1 MAVSPPE
8 PFARGRAHPHRATS
22 GRAPWCRFLGTAALL
37 LGAPLAAAAHSF
49 PYVPT
54 QILAPDACFNR
65 SACHGSDL
73 AYIFTQ
79 DGDDNVQFLALNIFS
94 IVGADAKLSPVTT
107 SIPFAGGDNPKNT
120 AFGAV
125 RTEEGAVLVYAG
137 QCDKGPGSVWTYGEG
152 AASGGSGDAAWTKHA
167 TTLGKSQKGSSS
179 RGPYFLGGTIAFS
192 TTLAPL
198 LDEPTIYSY
207 GGMCDTPSD
216 SSKGWQSAA
225 NYSTSMLALAP
236 TDSSP
241 SSRSYAQGI
250 APSSG
255 PKTPI
260 AGFSLTALQSS
271 MSNISGTVT
280 QQTAYVILGGHTKQ
294 AFINMS
300 TAAVWNLPEESW
312 SYVNV
317 QQSTD
322 SPDGVESRSG
332 HTAVLSQD
340 GRSIIVLGGW
350 VGDVTNAAEPQLA
363 VLEMSQAYSSWR
375 WTIPKQQPDFAE
387 AGIYGH
393 GAAILPGNI
402 MMVYGGWQIKNADPS
417 SKMKRQSGVT
427 TTPQFL
433 NLTDMTWSTTYSN
446 PTPPETGG
454 QTPEDAPDKASDAAK
469 SRVLGLSLGFGIGG
483 GLILFI
489 LALISF
495 FCWRKKQRRRAAR
508 DETIRA
514 MAQDASMFVHDG
526 VDMTERPDTF
536 PWGYRSWYNGGQDP
550 YRSNGDD
557 RSSGYESMRGSYG
570 GYAPVVPGVV
580 RKPIARQI
588 RGGYVPANGQLNS
601 IVHTPGQIHPIM
613 EDDEEDLSYQ
623 RANPA
628 EATTPTSD
636 AYSDPFMTP
645 TAAVAS
651 GALPVFQPP
660 PPGQSTAGPSTDGPF
675 QHDPDVQDWVSDV
688 DVADAMLARYNSTR
702 QQGRSSPM
710 RRSSQRSSG
719 MHEDDLHMDSG
730 ISESTR
736 SAGDGL
742 GRSSSGRWSAIVAT
756 AGLFGGSSAP
766 TTEPGKPGSSSSSSY
781 NTAKSGFGALQ
792 AEGPNLLLGRTTPGS
807 PYEDDELQQ
816 PSSPSKSKPPRRS
829 WLGSLRRV
837 FSGSESPSGDLPAI
851 DRSAP
856 REISPDMLS
865 HDYEPPLSA
874 LGSELLK
881 RKQGRQDWEG
891 GESSG
896 VMERENEWDIERA
909 AENRLVQ
916 VMFTVPKERLRVVN
930 ADELDDG
937 TSTDERLP
945 LHMPQTA
952 ELVDMDKRSSSLMDA
967 SLRSTS
973 KLSSHNDDEGGGVPV
988 DEGDRDDGFL
998 RIEQDDYDDDGDDRS
1013 GRRERPLSVVTDV
1026 TRSERPISI
1035 ATDVS
1040 FARSA
1045 SVYTA
1050 EAMTFERPKTR
1061 VLQMVDRFESF
1072 GSESKESSSP
1082 SVSRAGTP
1090 AMRSV
1095 KSKKSLR
1102 SEDLKRQ

>member
-1 MAVSPPE
+1 
-8 PFARGRAHPHRATS
+8 
-22 GRAPWCRFLGTAALL
+22 
-37 LGAPLAAAAHSF
+37 
-49 PYVPT
+49 
-54 QILAPDACFNR
+54 
-65 SACHGSDL
+65 
-73 AYIFTQ
+73 
-79 DGDDNVQFLALNIFS
+79 
-94 IVGADAKLSPVTT
+94 
-107 SIPFAGGDNPKNT
+107 
-120 AFGAV
+120 
-125 RTEEGAVLVYAG
+125 
-137 QCDKGPGSVWTYGEG
+137 
-152 AASGGSGDAAWTKHA
+152 
-167 TTLGKSQKGSSS
+167 
-179 RGPYFLGGTIAFS
+179 
-192 TTLAPL
+192 
-198 LDEPTIYSY
+198 
-207 GGMCDTPSD
+207 MCDTPSD

-225 NYSTSMLALAP
+225 NYSTSMMTLTPA
-236 TDSSP
+236 DSSP
-241 SSRSYAQGI
+241 SSRSYAQSI
-250 APSSG
+250 TSSSG

-271 MSNISGTVT
+271 MSNNSGTVT
-280 QQTAYVILGGHTKQ
+280 QQTSYVIIGGHTKQ

-317 QQSTD
+317 QQTTD

-363 VLEMSQAYSSWR
+363 MLEMSQAYSSWR
-375 WTIPKQQPDFAE
+375 WTIPKQQPDFAD

-402 MMVYGGWQIKNADPS
+402 MLVYGGWRISDSDSS
-417 SKMKRQSGVT
+417 SKTKRQSGVT
-427 TTPQFL
+427 TAPQFL

-446 PTPPETGG
+446 PTPAETGG
-454 QTPEDAPDKASDAAK
+454 KSPGDAPGKTSDAAK

-483 GLILFI
+483 GLILFVV
-489 LALISF
+489 ALVSF
-495 FCWRKKQRRRAAR
+495 FCWRRRQRRRAAR

-526 VDMTERPDTF
+526 VGMTERPDTF
-536 PWGYRSWYNGGQDP
+536 PWGYRSWYTGGQDAS
-550 YRSNGDD
+550 RTNADD

-580 RKPIARQI
+580 RKPVARQI
-588 RGGYVPANGQLNS
+588 RGGYVPANAQLNS
-601 IVHTPGQIHPIM
+601 FVSTPGQIHPIM

-623 RANPA
+623 RVNPVDV
-628 EATTPTSD
+628 TTPTSD

-645 TAAVAS
+645 TAAMAS

-688 DVADAMLARYNSTR
+688 DAADAMLARYNSTR
-702 QQGRSSPM
+702 QQGRLSPT

-719 MHEDDLHMDSG
+719 MHEDDVHMDSG
-730 ISESTR
+730 LSESTR

-756 AGLFGGSSAP
+756 AGLFGGSSVP

-792 AEGPNLLLGRTTPGS
+792 AEGPHLLLGRTTPAS
-807 PYEDDELQQ
+807 PFEDDELQQ
-816 PSSPSKSKPPRRS
+816 PSSPSKLKPPRRS

-837 FSGSESPSGDLPAI
+837 FSGAEPASGDASAR
-851 DRSAP
+851 DRSPP
-856 REISPDMLS
+856 RISTEMLS
-865 HDYEPPLSA
+865 NDYEPPLSA
-874 LGSELLK
+874 LGNELLK

-891 GESSG
+891 GEGSSA
-896 VMERENEWDIERA
+896 MERENEWDIERA
-909 AENRLVQ
+909 VENRLVQ

-937 TSTDERLP
+937 TSTDERPP

-952 ELVDMDKRSSSLMDA
+952 ELVDMDKRSSMMEA
-967 SLRSTS
+967 SLRSSS

-988 DEGDRDDGFL
+988 DQGDRDDGFL
-998 RIEQDDYDDDGDDRS
+998 RVDHDDYEERG
-1013 GRRERPLSVVTDV
+1013 GRIQRPLSVVTDMS
-1026 TRSERPISI
+1026 RGERPLSI

-1050 EAMTFERPKTR
+1050 EALTFERPKTK

-1072 GSESKESSSP
+1072 GTESRDSSP
-1082 SVSRAGTP
+1082 AVSRAGTP

-1102 SEDLKRQ
+1102 SEDLRRQ